1 MEGNAIGDAG
11 VALAQAMK
19 TKKTLPKI
27 YLRRNIIGEAG
38 NEAQQVSP
46 ASEAWYINPEQK
58 RQNLELKPVCLS
70 THIPNQPLVVAS
82 EIVLRMQHCTALH

>member
-1 MEGNAIGDAG
+1 MNSKVRTTNLEGDAIGDAG
-11 VALAQAMK
+11 AVALAGAMK

-46 ASEAWYINPEQK
+46 ASEA
-58 RQNLELKPVCLS
+58 
-70 THIPNQPLVVAS
+70 
-82 EIVLRMQHCTALH
+82 